1 MIGGIRPHDEVRASD
16 EVRPHDR
23 AHPHDRVH
31 PHDRA
36 HPHDDA
42 HPDRGAFGRRPHD
55 GGTAPGAGGGDAAG
69 RAARVLPWRRPD
81 TGLYDDAFRR
91 AIAGAVAAQPRIEGQ
106 RAAAGR
112 AAASLLHHE
121 PRRRDL
127 LLRNHPGFGGWWL
140 AALLADE
147 AEQCNRARGRSATPA
162 TAGGSAVE
170 LATLATEVAGRLD
183 GEPAAL
189 IEDVTARSWRALAD
203 ARRAGGDL
211 EAAADALA
219 RARRHL
225 RRGTGEPLERAAL
238 LESTGLLLAARGRH
252 RARTLL
258 ALAAAVYA
266 RLEEVHLEGR
276 VRLALGLLEEEP
288 RRAAMELR
296 RGLDRLESDAEPE
309 LAARGRRRLAELLP
323 CRLPPSPPPV
333 HPALRPA
340 LP

>member
-1 MIGGIRPHDEVRASD
+1 MPPA
-16 EVRPHDR
+16 VRP
-23 AHPHDRVH
+23 
-31 PHDRA
+31 
-36 HPHDDA
+36 
-42 HPDRGAFGRRPHD
+42 AFCP
-55 GGTAPGAGGGDAAG
+55 GGG
-69 RAARVLPWRRPD
+69 RMPVV
-81 TGLYDDAFRR
+81 YDDAFRR

-112 AAASLLHHE
+112 AAAHLLHHE

-147 AEQCNRARGRSATPA
+147 AELCNRARGRHATPA

-170 LATLATEVAGRLD
+170 LATLATEVAARLD
-183 GEPAAL
+183 DEPAAAL
-189 IEDVTARSWRALAD
+189 VEDVTARSWRALAD
-203 ARRAGGDL
+203 AQRAAGDL
-211 EAAADALA
+211 EAAADSLA

-258 ALAAAVYA
+258 AVAAAVYA
-266 RLEEVHLEGR
+266 RLAEVHLEGR
-276 VRLALGLLEEEP
+276 ARLALGLLEEEP
-288 RRAAMELR
+288 REAAVELR
-296 RGLDRLESDAEPE
+296 RGLECLESDAEPE
-309 LAARGRRRLAELLP
+309 LAARGRRRLAELSP
-323 CRLPPSPPPV
+323 GPVPPPRPPA

-340 LP
+340 LS